1 MPEFHVTGLLVP
13 LHQPKDQV
21 CWATVATILLS
32 WHDNITYTIEE
43 VMDKAGPKYRQLY
56 ENNTAL
62 SLEDT
67 PELLQKLKLV
77 AEPPE
82 MNHSPNGWMKLLKDY
97 GPLWV
102 ALAPNPADPVS
113 GHAIVLTGMSID
125 DNDNIERTHFNYI
138 DPLDRSGSEQIIS
151 INEFVKMFE
160 AIAKVKPIVL
170 QVCHF
175 PH

>member
-1 MPEFHVTGLLVP
+1 MSEYHVPGLLVP
-13 LHQPKDQV
+13 LHQPSDQV

-32 WHDNITYTIEE
+32 WHDNITYTIEH
-43 VMDKAGPKYRQLY
+43 VMDKAGPRYRQLY

-82 MNHSPNGWMKLLKDY
+82 VNYSPKGWLKFLQDY

-102 ALAPNPADPVS
+102 ALAPNPAEPNS
-113 GHAIVLTGMSID
+113 GHAIVLTGMSSD
-125 DNDNIERTHFNYI
+125 DTIEGTYFNYI
-138 DPLDRSGSEQIIS
+138 DPLDSSGLEQRIS
-151 INEFVKMFE
+151 ITKFIEMFE
-160 AIAKVKPIVL
+160 AIAKVEPIVL